1 MKHTNIRIAIIFL
14 IINMFCFTRTF
25 AFGPSSNAIYN
36 GIDVSQW
43 QERINYQEVKNS
55 GIEVVYIRA
64 SEGEGYIDPYFKA
77 NYENAKANGLKVG
90 FYHYVTARTE
100 EEARQQA
107 QFFASVIGGTTPDCK
122 LAMDFESFGNLSIE
136 EINNIS
142 LEFLQTLESIT
153 GKECIIYSDA
163 YNAINTFGEELTK
176 YPIWIAEYGVSS
188 PEPNGKW
195 NTWEGFQYT
204 DLGSVRGI
212 NGNVDMDYYTEEIFL
227 SDQNNIPENETNITR
242 PEETQTIIVQPGDTL
257 SYLAIEYNT
266 TVEKLVELN
275 NIQNPN
281 LIYVGESLK
290 IPIIGTVKKRETIT
304 YTVQYGDTLT
314 AIAER
319 YATTVNQI
327 VTLNNIQ
334 NPNLI
339 YVGQT
344 LEINTNVSNAN
355 DLHDT
360 NHTLYRVIRGDTLS
374 SIAVR
379 YGTTVT
385 QLVELNN
392 IQNPNLIYVGEILRI

>member
-1 MKHTNIRIAIIFL
+1 MKHKSIRAVILFL
-14 IINMFCFTRTF
+14 LINLFCFTRTF
-25 AFGPSSNAIYN
+25 AFGPSSSSIYN

-43 QERINYQEVKNS
+43 QGSINYQEVKNS

-64 SEGEGYIDPYFKA
+64 SEGEGYIDPYFKT

-90 FYHYVTARTE
+90 FYHYVTATSE

-163 YNAINTFGEELTK
+163 YNAINTFGGELTE

-188 PEPNGKW
+188 PEANGKW

-204 DLGSVRGI
+204 DLGNVSGI
-212 NGNVDMDYYTEEIFL
+212 NGNVDMDYYTEGIFL
-227 SDQNNIPENETNITR
+227 ENQSNIPENETNIIR
-242 PEETQTIIVQPGDTL
+242 PEETQTITVQPGNTL

-266 TVEKLVELN
+266 TIAKLVELN

-281 LIYVGESLK
+281 LIYVGETLK
-290 IPIIGTVKKRETIT
+290 IPIMGTVKKRKTIA
-304 YTVQYGDTLT
+304 YTVQPGDTLS
-314 AIAER
+314 AIAVR
-319 YATTVNQI
+319 YNTTVSQL

-339 YVGQT
+339 YVGQV
-344 LEINTNVSNAN
+344 LEINTDGDNTS

-360 NHTLYRVIRGDTLS
+360 SHTLYRVVRGDTLS

>member
-1 MKHTNIRIAIIFL
+1 MKHKSIRAVILFL
-14 IINMFCFTRTF
+14 LINLLCFTRTF
-25 AFGPSSNAIYN
+25 AFGPSSSSIYN

-43 QERINYQEVKNS
+43 QESINYQEVKNS

-64 SEGEGYIDPYFKA
+64 SEGEGYIDPYFKT

-90 FYHYVTARTE
+90 FYHYVTATSE

-163 YNAINTFGEELTK
+163 YNAINTFGGELTE

-204 DLGSVRGI
+204 DLGNVSGI
-212 NGNVDMDYYTEEIFL
+212 NGNVDMDYYTEGIFL
-227 SDQNNIPENETNITR
+227 ENQSNIPENETNIIR
-242 PEETQTIIVQPGDTL
+242 PEETQTITVQPGNTL

-266 TVEKLVELN
+266 TIAKLVELN

-281 LIYVGESLK
+281 LIYVGETLK
-290 IPIIGTVKKRETIT
+290 IPIMGTVKKRKTIA
-304 YTVQYGDTLT
+304 YTVQPGDTLS
-314 AIAER
+314 AIAVR
-319 YATTVNQI
+319 YNTTVNQL
-327 VTLNNIQ
+327 VELNNIQ

-339 YVGQT
+339 YVGQV
-344 LEINTNVSNAN
+344 LEINTDGDNTS

-360 NHTLYRVIRGDTLS
+360 SHTLYRVVRGDTLS

-379 YGTTVT
+379 YGTTVA